1 MNRLFPY
8 PHISVVMPV
17 HNASATLSATVR
29 SILSQSERDFE
40 LLLIDDGSTD
50 QSLAIMLRLAAV
62 DDRIRVIAHANCG
75 VAATR
80 NKGVELSHGQLIAF
94 CDADDLWHP
103 EKLKLHRALHRADH
117 NCAASYARIA
127 FIEPEARNALDA
139 RTTSTIVNTPLKV
152 TDLLGE
158 NPVCT
163 MSNLVVRRAAFERV
177 GGFRAGM
184 SFAEDQEWL
193 ARAAFLGLAI
203 RGIDEVLV
211 SYRLSHDG
219 LSVNLERMYAGW
231 RDLATDYADPSGVQA
246 AEAIYCRY
254 LARRAL
260 RSGASAAT
268 ALHYAVRGLRL
279 DARAFLTD
287 AKRGWATLISAL
299 VAPFIPRAARIRVF
313 A

>member
-1 MNRLFPY
+1 MTRLIAY
-8 PHISVVMPV
+8 PRMSVIMPV
-17 HNASATLSATVR
+17 YNASATLSATVR

-50 QSLAIMLRLAAV
+50 DSLLLMLRLAAL
-62 DDRIRVIAHANCG
+62 DERIRVIAHANCG

-103 EKLKLHRALHRADH
+103 EKLARHHALHKGDRTCD
-117 NCAASYARIA
+117 ASYARIA
-127 FIEPEARNALDA
+127 FIEPEATHSRDA
-139 RTTSTIVNTPLKV
+139 RTTSTIIPTPLTV
-152 TDLLGE
+152 ADLLGE

-163 MSNLVVRRAAFERV
+163 MSNLVVTRSAFARI

-193 ARAAFLGLAI
+193 ARAAYLGIAI
-203 RGIDEVLV
+203 HGIDEVLV
-211 SYRLSHDG
+211 GYRLSHDG
-219 LSVNLERMYAGW
+219 LSVNLDRMYAGW
-231 RDLATDYADPSGVQA
+231 RDLAANYGDPATGEA

-260 RSGASAAT
+260 RSGAT
-268 ALHYAVRGLRL
+268 AGTARQYALRGLKL
-279 DARAFLTD
+279 NARAFLTD
-287 AKRGWATLISAL
+287 ARRGWPTLISAL
-299 VAPFIPRAARIRVF
+299 VASVLPRAARIRVF